1 MFALDCNQ
9 FTVENWSEQFVRGL
23 EVWGRPSVLGVP
35 AMLLLASLH
44 HASLPARTH
53 THTHSLPPLF
63 LTIFEAPWHQRL
75 PNHIHLSIYPLCKN
89 TLSGSERHKLL
100 QLWCFCCLC
109 FSLLWTFLWQASLT
123 LCFYNFVSQV
133 SEERAEQPGR
143 SLDECVVTV
152 DFTVSLSK
160 FLQSETTL
168 LVSSQLSQLWRSP
181 VLSSQRKARSAPLL
195 PLLIRSKTLTAVA
208 RIVRQIRVKAMF
220 KHTLPLV

>member
-1 MFALDCNQ
+1 MSNLSGGWKFEGDLPC
-9 FTVENWSEQFVRGL
+9 
-23 EVWGRPSVLGVP
+23 WGCLRCFSWQACITQACP
-35 AMLLLASLH
+35 
-44 HASLPARTH
+44 HAH
-53 THTHSLPPLF
+53 THTHIHSLPCFSPSLK
-63 LTIFEAPWHQRL
+63 L
-75 PNHIHLSIYPLCKN
+75 PDTSDFQTTSIYPLCKN